1 MVLLTRCID
10 GMRARG
16 YVRGDGEGSRLCE
29 ALREGDAVTD
39 IMMFDT
45 DQEQFACLKR
55 CRFRVEIR
63 SISESSSV
71 YGTLTASLC
80 SPGVVF

>member
-1 MVLLTRCID
+1 MLARCID

-16 YVRGDGEGSRLCE
+16 CVRGDGEGSRLCE
-29 ALREGDAVTD
+29 ALREGDAAAD
-39 IMMFDT
+39 IMMVDN
-45 DQEQFACLKR
+45 DRGQFARLKR
-55 CRFRVEIR
+55 SRFMVEIR